1 MKGIGGFYYV
11 YVEGSGLY
19 ECRARGIF
27 RNKKMKPNVGD
38 VVDIDILSEEE
49 KTGNLV
55 KIHKRK
61 NQLIRPMAANVDQ
74 ALVIFAVHEPE
85 PNFHLLNRFL
95 ITMEQQ
101 EIPVIICFNKTDLA
115 TTEQM
120 QQLEKDY
127 ENSGCQVIFQAAA
140 TGEGIT
146 QIEELLRG
154 RTTIMAGPSGVGKSS
169 TLNCISKEKQ
179 METGAVSEKIKRGK
193 HTTRHSELIHIGE
206 DTYLMDTPG
215 FSSLF
220 LENIEKED
228 LKYYFPEFEPY
239 ENTCRFN
246 GCCHIHEPGCEV
258 KKALE
263 EGKISKLRY
272 DDYCMFYEDMD
283 IYKLFVEVSDKSVL
297 KDYYNEV
304 LGKLEEYDNEHGSNY
319 LEFLKTYLDN
329 NASPQLVSEKEF
341 IHRNT
346 VVNYLKKIDTITSM
360 NLFDLGV
367 KVKCIIAFAI
377 RDFL

>member
-146 QIEELLRG
+146 
-154 RTTIMAGPSGVGKSS
+154 SS

-272 DDYCMFYEDMD
+272 DDYCMFYEE
-283 IYKLFVEVSDKSVL
+283 L
-297 KDYYNEV
+297 
-304 LGKLEEYDNEHGSNY
+304 
-319 LEFLKTYLDN
+319 
-329 NASPQLVSEKEF
+329 AQQ
-341 IHRNT
+341 
-346 VVNYLKKIDTITSM
+346 KKW
-360 NLFDLGV
+360 
-367 KVKCIIAFAI
+367 
-377 RDFL
+377 

>member
-1 MKGIGGFYYV
+1 
-11 YVEGSGLY
+11 
-19 ECRARGIF
+19 
-27 RNKKMKPNVGD
+27 MKPNVGD

-146 QIEELLRG
+146 QIDIKQVLRQKAPSVARKIPGFMVDYLIRTVHQDELNEILR
-154 RTTIMAGPSGVGKSS
+154 RYHDKDGVAFM
-169 TLNCISKEKQ
+169 Q
-179 METGAVSEKIKRGK
+179 
-193 HTTRHSELIHIGE
+193 ELIGYFDLNLE
-206 DTYLMDTPG
+206 LVNE
-215 FSSLF
+215 
-220 LENIEKED
+220 ENI
-228 LKYYFPEFEPY
+228 P
-239 ENTCRFN
+239 
-246 GCCHIHEPGCEV
+246 
-258 KKALE
+258 A
-263 EGKISKLRY
+263 EGRY
-272 DDYCMFYEDMD
+272 KFA
-283 IYKLFVEVSDKSVL
+283 S
-297 KDYYNEV
+297 NHQ
-304 LGKLEEYDNEHGSNY
+304 LGGLAG
-319 LEFLKTYLDN
+319 
-329 NASPQLVSEKEF
+329 
-341 IHRNT
+341 I
-346 VVNYLKKIDTITSM
+346 
-360 NLFDLGV
+360 
-367 KVKCIIAFAI
+367 
-377 RDFL
+377 